1 MSKKN
6 ALILRIT
13 GPDGATVESS
23 SEMESVILGSGAGAA
38 VRLVDPKVSNLHVML
53 RVERNGV
60 VTAIDLGSEHGTRVG
75 DRVIRTPVTLS
86 SGDTLFVG
94 ATQVKVLFGDEG
106 APARANGAEV
116 LANIP
121 EVVTPRPRNL
131 AKGLAGTG

>member
-38 VRLVDPKVSNLHVML
+38 VRLADPKVSNLHVML
-53 RVERNGV
+53 RVERTGV

-75 DRVIRTPVTLS
+75 DRVIRTPATLS

-106 APARANGAEV
+106 SAVRGNGG
-116 LANIP
+116 
-121 EVVTPRPRNL
+121 EVVSTNP
-131 AKGLAGTG
+131 T